1 MSLTPTKRA
10 NVSEH
15 RHLRRRGVS
24 IVELL
29 IVVVILL
36 IFSTLTTISYHNMT
50 RGLVARSQ
58 ANEINAAFVLARQL
72 AITNSI
78 AHRVTID
85 RDLRQFWIDRVDSA
99 GDVLLP
105 KVSGTEPFLEQTR
118 IGSITVGSTV
128 VDPSDSA
135 EILFR
140 PDGSSQR
147 AVIQITQQGADLSDD
162 SEYFTIVL
170 YPATASTRIYPNERR

>member
-1 MSLTPTKRA
+1 MKCA

-72 AITNSI
+72 AITNSVS
-78 AHRVTID
+78 HQVTID
-85 RDLRQFWIDRVDSA
+85 RELRQFWIDRVNSA
-99 GDVLLP
+99 GEVILP

-118 IGSITVGSTV
+118 VGSITVGSAV
-128 VDPSDSA
+128 VDPHTRA

-170 YPATASTRIYPNERR
+170 YPATASTRIYSNERR